1 MTYLELCQFAHRYI
15 GGGNS
20 LPGTAPTTVVGQV
33 GELFELVKSVADAYR
48 AIQNEQD
55 QWLFMQKQGTFTLAN
70 AGRVISRAT
79 LITQVADYDDIRA
92 DLFGGGYRFMQ
103 IYSTSGGANTNTPV
117 IYVPYQTW
125 RGTLDMNAIPTGKP
139 SMFTVQPDRSIE
151 FNSTAD
157 QAYTFV
163 CDYKR
168 SIDSWVQTGGSAD
181 TQTPIFPERFHEV
194 VAWRAIM
201 FWGGS
206 VEDPG
211 KYQFARD
218 EYRRIMDQLR
228 ADQLPEW
235 TPHTTAFYG
244 GVANIGGGF

>member
-15 GGGNS
+15 GGGNA
-20 LPGTAPTTVVGQV
+20 LPGTAPTTVVGQA

-70 AGRVISRAT
+70 AGRVISRVT

-103 IYSTSGGANTNTPV
+103 IYSTASGANGNTPV

-168 SIDSWVQTGGSAD
+168 AIETWVQTGGSPD
-181 TQTPIFPERFHEV
+181 TQTPVFPERFHEA
-194 VAWRAIM
+194 VAWRAVM
-201 FWGGS
+201 LWGGS
-206 VEDPG
+206 IENPG

-218 EYRRIMDQLR
+218 EYRRIMTEMR

-235 TPHTTAFYG
+235 RPHTTAFYG
-244 GVANIGGGF
+244 DLANIGGGF